1 MTEINNLFFRVRE
14 NGAAVYRVDA
24 QNRQRRLDMQQIAVI
39 NVRSGDVKPHG
50 DQVPTAAERNQIDA
64 WMVAR
69 RKVIEERRID
79 DLKRTTDH
87 LNLTAQWVQTR
98 ATDEQIDAFAEELL
112 LAMHDLRSVI
122 VRRKA
127 DGLVKK

>member
-1 MTEINNLFFRVRE
+1 MSEIHNLFFRVRE
-14 NGAAVYRVDA
+14 NGAAVYRVETE
-24 QNRQRRLDMQQIAVI
+24 NRQRRLDMQQIAVI
-39 NVRSGDVKPHG
+39 KIRNGEVKPQG

-64 WMVAR
+64 WIVER

-98 ATDEQIDAFAEELL
+98 ATDEQIDEFADELL
-112 LAMHDLRSVI
+112 LAMHDLRGVI

-127 DGLVKK
+127 DSAVKK

>member
-1 MTEINNLFFRVRE
+1 MAEIDNLFFRVRE

-24 QNRQRRLDMQQIAVI
+24 ENRQRRLDMQQIAVVNI
-39 NVRSGDVKPHG
+39 RNGDVKPQG
-50 DQVPTAAERNQIDA
+50 DQVPTAAERNSIDA
-64 WMVAR
+64 WVVER
-69 RKVIEERRID
+69 RKIIEERRID
-79 DLKRTTDH
+79 DLHRTTDH

-98 ATDEQIDAFAEELL
+98 ATDEQINQFADELL

-127 DGLVKK
+127 DALMK